1 LVVAVVDGCRDELP
15 LSTGRGRPNVLGQKV
30 SEGIRTALR
39 EAPEPVAQIDYAL
52 MQEAIRTDAI
62 NPADIC
68 DHRMAAWFALDLGA
82 KVVLLPRLQR
92 SGDELEIQT
101 HVIRAS
107 DQTAVMRLFHRAPAT
122 PDALVLFELVP
133 ELPKPP
139 LPDEGSAK
147 VHRAG
152 RDAVGL
158 PACLRCPNPAF
169 TKGAV
174 AGKYQGSIILRLVV
188 SAEGRPE
195 RITVVRGAPFGL
207 SQAATDTVKEWRFKP
222 ATNAQGQPV
231 PVWTTVE
238 ITFRQY

>member
-1 LVVAVVDGCRDELP
+1 M
-15 LSTGRGRPNVLGQKV
+15 
-30 SEGIRTALR
+30 LR
-39 EAPEPVAQIDYAL
+39 FS
-52 MQEAIRTDAI
+52 
-62 NPADIC
+62 
-68 DHRMAAWFALDLGA
+68 H
-82 KVVLLPRLQR
+82 
-92 SGDELEIQT
+92 
-101 HVIRAS
+101 RAS
-107 DQTAVMRLFHRAPAT
+107 AT
-122 PDALVLFELVP
+122 PDALALFDLVP
-133 ELPKPP
+133 EVPKPP

-158 PACLRCPNPAF
+158 PGCLRCPNPAF

-188 SAEGRPE
+188 SAEGRAE

-207 SQAATDTVKEWRFKP
+207 SRAAVETVKEWRFKP

-238 ITFRQY
+238 INFRQY